1 MQTAIQIE
9 DKVRAKADEN
19 DGFRELV
26 LQNPRQAIE
35 EATGLVIPDEFN
47 IHVHEESPT
56 DFHLVL
62 PQKGGRLS
70 DDELRDAA
78 AGYAP
83 SNGNW

>member
-1 MQTAIQIE
+1 MLNGIEIE
-9 DKVRAKADEN
+9 DKVRIKADE
-19 DGFRELV
+19 DDSFRELV
-26 LQNPRQAIE
+26 VQNPRKAME

-47 IHVHEESPT
+47 IHVHEESAT

-70 DDELRDAA
+70 DQELRDAA

>member
-1 MQTAIQIE
+1 MLNGIEIE
-9 DKVRAKADEN
+9 DKVRIKADE
-19 DGFRELV
+19 DDSFRELV
-26 LQNPRQAIE
+26 VQNPRKAIE

-47 IHVHEESPT
+47 IHVHEESAT

-70 DDELRDAA
+70 DQELRDAA